1 MRKRFLPDS
10 VLSSSMKMK
19 IFTLIELLIIIA
31 IIAIL
36 LSMLLPA
43 LNQVREVARGITCKN
58 NLRTIGLASDNYSS
72 SNNDWI
78 ISYRNCLPSTSNWYD
93 QLWYGTLSGYGENRI
108 KYGASYQW
116 YPEKERVAKSKHSF
130 QCPSEIQEQVS
141 KWISYGLNPFLCG
154 TVPTHR
160 LSVILSASQAY
171 LALDWFYTGYNGYI
185 LPGVDYIGFRHG
197 TRDPRPIAQSAGTS
211 ISAATAKGKTNT
223 VFMDGHVENITY
235 MQIMDAHCVPESG
248 NISMRFHYRGWKY
261 K

>member
-93 QLWYGTLSGYGENRI
+93 QLWYGTLSGYGEKR
-108 KYGASYQW
+108 
-116 YPEKERVAKSKHSF
+116 
-130 QCPSEIQEQVS
+130 
-141 KWISYGLNPFLCG
+141 
-154 TVPTHR
+154 
-160 LSVILSASQAY
+160 
-171 LALDWFYTGYNGYI
+171 
-185 LPGVDYIGFRHG
+185 
-197 TRDPRPIAQSAGTS
+197 AGR
-211 ISAATAKGKTNT
+211 KG
-223 VFMDGHVENITY
+223 
-235 MQIMDAHCVPESG
+235 
-248 NISMRFHYRGWKY
+248 
-261 K
+261 